1 MMISPILP
9 SASPGQIWD
18 PQGRKQLKRAF
29 VRTVE
34 KGCDDG
40 DSINLW
46 YHPASSSMHL
56 WPQQSGA
63 PGYEWRVRFYVC
75 RIQLGASGGGTI
87 RTKHLKRE
95 PYTG

>member
-1 MMISPILP
+1 MMISPILL

-18 PQGRKQLKRAF
+18 HRGWKRLKKQRSSEQWRKGPRM
-29 VRTVE
+29 E
-34 KGCDDG
+34 
-40 DSINLW
+40 NLW

-63 PGYEWRVRFYVC
+63 LGYEWRVRFGVC